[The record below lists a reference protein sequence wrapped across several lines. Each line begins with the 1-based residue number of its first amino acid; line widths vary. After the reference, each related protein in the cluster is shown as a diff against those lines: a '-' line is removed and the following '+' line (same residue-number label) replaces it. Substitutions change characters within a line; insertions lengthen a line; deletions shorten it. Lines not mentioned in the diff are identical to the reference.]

1 MTERASP
8 PTERVVRV
16 LNLIASHPRESFTLT
31 EISKQL
37 GIATAT
43 CLGIVTELTRFG
55 YLARESGSKAYRL
68 GPTVL
73 MLGRAARNAYASLDL
88 VRPKLQELTDQFGFS
103 CTASAVVDND
113 IVVLERTGLPDQMD
127 QSLQVGQRYPY
138 APPSGMVF
146 AVWLSDDAID
156 QWLSTHDPVSID
168 REYLRALVQSC
179 RKLGYMVERFS
190 DISIGSLMLL
200 AGLTA
205 MDNTPAVLQAYKEIV
220 AIFPERYLLE
230 NDIESSPSQSV
241 TMICAPTYTEFGTPD
256 LLLAMLTLSELTRE
270 QVHTF
275 GLALR
280 DLGLRASAE
289 TGKQVVSTS
298 TA

>member
-1 MTERASP
+1 
-8 PTERVVRV
+8 
-16 LNLIASHPRESFTLT
+16 
-31 EISKQL
+31 
-37 GIATAT
+37 
-43 CLGIVTELTRFG
+43 
-55 YLARESGSKAYRL
+55 
-68 GPTVL
+68 
-73 MLGRAARNAYASLDL
+73 
-88 VRPKLQELTDQFGFS
+88 
-103 CTASAVVDND
+103 VVDNE
-113 IVVLERTGLPDQMD
+113 IVVLERTGLPDQLD

-138 APPSGMVF
+138 APPSGIVF
-146 AVWLSDDAID
+146 AVWHSDDAID

-230 NDIESSPSQSV
+230 SDIESSPSQFVS
-241 TMICAPTYTEFGTPD
+241 MICAPTFTEFGTPD

-270 QVHTF
+270 QVHTR

-280 DLGLRASAE
+280 DLGLSASAE
-289 TGKQVVSTS
+289 TGEQVVSTS

>member
-1 MTERASP
+1 
-8 PTERVVRV
+8 
-16 LNLIASHPRESFTLT
+16 
-31 EISKQL
+31 
-37 GIATAT
+37 
-43 CLGIVTELTRFG
+43 
-55 YLARESGSKAYRL
+55 
-68 GPTVL
+68 
-73 MLGRAARNAYASLDL
+73 
-88 VRPKLQELTDQFGFS
+88 
-103 CTASAVVDND
+103 
-113 IVVLERTGLPDQMD
+113 
-127 QSLQVGQRYPY
+127 VGQRYPY
-138 APPSGMVF
+138 APPSGIVF
-146 AVWLSDDAID
+146 AVWHSDDAID

-230 NDIESSPSQSV
+230 SDIESSPSQSV
-241 TMICAPTYTEFGTPD
+241 SMICAPTYTEFGTPD

-270 QVHTF
+270 QVHTY

-280 DLGLRASAE
+280 DLGLSASAE
-289 TGKQVVSTS
+289 TGEQVVSTS